1 MDIIPANLVNQTH
14 PQYDLFL
21 PVWNK
26 CRDLYLGEEA
36 VKKNAHRNRYLLR
49 PHRMADGAWV
59 EYVERANLLGLFAS
73 TVEGRVGDV
82 VRKGA
87 TLQGND
93 ALQEF
98 WDTMTLLGEDLDG
111 VGSQIIRELLI
122 TGRVCAL
129 LDFSQEANR
138 FYVSVYRAEDLMHWQ
153 SNAIGEPTV
162 LVLREKDWE
171 FTEHSKT
178 EVDVRLVLTMEEE
191 GYVARRYAN
200 KGGWVLV
207 NETAPKGRGGKLEK
221 IPAIVFNVDHLG
233 LPCSDPPMTHLSNL
247 IISLFRNSADY
258 EQGLHALGVP
268 TPVVTGI
275 RKEDMTDQTLGPST
289 PIILEPPDAK
299 VSFLEFSGQG
309 LSQLKQAMDEKVL
322 QAVMLGARLVQPR
335 RQVESA
341 ESARTRMGA
350 ETSLLNIL
358 VQNTE
363 SGLYEMS
370 ERFLEWAGGAGAEFT
385 LELNRDFV
393 DEEFNPD
400 ALRAINDAELQ
411 GIISP
416 MTAFNLRKRF
426 EIYPDGW
433 TFEEERDNLDTM
445 GTDAKK
451 PPEEPPQPLKVEL
464 AGIAEDEEE

>member
-1 MDIIPANLVNQTH
+1 MNPDLLVNVTH
-14 PQYDLFL
+14 PQYDTYL
-21 PVWNK
+21 PMWQK

-36 VKKNAHRNRYLLR
+36 VKKNAQGQRYLLR
-49 PHRMADGAWV
+49 PHRMQDSAWV

-87 TLQGND
+87 TLQGGDN
-93 ALQEF
+93 LQDF
-98 WDTMTLLGEDLDG
+98 WDKMTLLGEDLDG
-111 VGSQIIRELLI
+111 VASQIIRELLV
-122 TGRVCAL
+122 TGRVCVL

-138 FYVSVYRAEDLMHWQ
+138 FYLSLYRAEDVRHWQ
-153 SNAIGEPTV
+153 SDPVGNPTV
-162 LVLREKDWE
+162 LVLREKDWD
-171 FTEHSKT
+171 FTGETKR
-178 EVDVRLVLTMEEE
+178 EIDVRLVLTVEED
-191 GYVARRYAN
+191 GYTARRYAD
-200 KGGWVLV
+200 KGGWVLLD
-207 NETAPKGRGGKLEK
+207 ETVPKGRGGKLEQ
-221 IPAIVFNVDHLG
+221 IPAVLFNVEHLG
-233 LPCSDPPMTHLSNL
+233 LPCSDPPMTHLANL

-268 TPVVTGI
+268 TPVITGI
-275 RKEDMTDQTLGPST
+275 RPEEAEKFSLGPTT
-289 PIILEPPDAK
+289 PMVIEPHDAK

-363 SGLYEMS
+363 SGLYDIS
-370 ERFLEWAGGAGAEFT
+370 EKFLQWAGGEGADFT

-411 GIISP
+411 GLISP
-416 MTAFNLRKRF
+416 MTAFNLRKKF

-433 TFEEERDNLDTM
+433 TFDEEKENLDNL
-445 GTDAKK
+445 GREQNK
-451 PPEEPPQPLKVEL
+451 PPEAPPQPLKVEL
-464 AGIAEDEEE
+464 AQPEDEE